1 MASDAL
7 QEVIAALRENPID
20 PESSVAEL
28 RAWLEPTVAPPGVS
42 ATPVDA
48 GGVAAEWVVAD
59 GADSARR
66 LLYLHGGGYVMGSPD
81 SHRELAGRISIASDV
96 AVLLLDYRLAPENPF
111 PAAVDDAQASLR
123 WMQSNGP
130 SGARAA
136 AATFVA
142 GDSAGGGLAIST
154 LVAARDAG
162 EPLPDAAVTIS
173 AWADLACT
181 GESIETRA
189 KVDPMVTKEVLLRM
203 TREYMQGGDPST
215 PLASPIH
222 ADLSGLPPLLLNV
235 GDAEVLLDDTT
246 RLAKRA
252 AAAGVEVT
260 LDVWPEMMH
269 IFPVFAAVLPEGQQA
284 IDRIGGFLKQRAAMT
299 TQ

>member
-1 MASDAL
+1 
-7 QEVIAALRENPID
+7 
-20 PESSVAEL
+20 
-28 RAWLEPTVAPPGVS
+28 
-42 ATPVDA
+42 
-48 GGVAAEWVVAD
+48 
-59 GADSARR
+59 
-66 LLYLHGGGYVMGSPD
+66 
-81 SHRELAGRISIASDV
+81 
-96 AVLLLDYRLAPENPF
+96 
-111 PAAVDDAQASLR
+111 
-123 WMQSNGP
+123 
-130 SGARAA
+130 
-136 AATFVA
+136 
-142 GDSAGGGLAIST
+142 
-154 LVAARDAG
+154 
-162 EPLPDAAVTIS
+162 
-173 AWADLACT
+173 
-181 GESIETRA
+181 
-189 KVDPMVTKEVLLRM
+189 MVTKEVLLRM
-203 TREYMQGGDPST
+203 TREYMQGGDPAT